1 MENVITEKT
10 LLPISLL
17 VILAGGIFWLSSMY
31 ALANSNEK
39 QITIIKTDLKSDII
53 RLESK
58 VDRLLER
65 VQ

>member
-1 MENVITEKT
+1 METVITEKT

-17 VILAGGIFWLSSMY
+17 VILAGAIFWLSSMY
-31 ALANSNEK
+31 ALASNNEK
-39 QITIIKTDLKSDII
+39 QIVIIKTDLKSDIS

-65 VQ
+65 VN

>member
-53 RLESK
+53 RLEAK

-65 VQ
+65 VK

>member
-1 MENVITEKT
+1 METIITEKT

-39 QITIIKTDLKSDII
+39 QISIIKTDLKSDIL

-65 VQ
+65 VN

>member
-65 VQ
+65 GN

>member
-1 MENVITEKT
+1 MENVITENT

-65 VQ
+65 GN

>member
-1 MENVITEKT
+1 METIITEKT

-17 VILAGGIFWLSSMY
+17 AILAGGIFWLSSMY

-39 QITIIKTDLKSDII
+39 QIVIIKTDLKSDIS
-53 RLESK
+53 RLEAK

-65 VQ
+65 VN

>member
-65 VQ
+65 VN

>member
-39 QITIIKTDLKSDII
+39 QIAIIKTDLKSDII

>member
-17 VILAGGIFWLSSMY
+17 VIIAGGIFWLSSMY

-65 VQ
+65 VK

>member
-65 VQ
+65 VK

>member
-1 MENVITEKT
+1 METVITEKT

-17 VILAGGIFWLSSMY
+17 AILAGGIFWLSSMY

-39 QITIIKTDLKSDII
+39 QIMIIKTDLKSDIS

-65 VQ
+65 VN